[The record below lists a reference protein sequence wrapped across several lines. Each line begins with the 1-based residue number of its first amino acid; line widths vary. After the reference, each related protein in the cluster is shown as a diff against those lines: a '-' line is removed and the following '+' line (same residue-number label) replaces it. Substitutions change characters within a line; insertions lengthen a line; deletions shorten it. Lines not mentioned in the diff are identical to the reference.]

1 MGASSYIEDSR
12 QSRRVSKGLI
22 AAVVALPLLLLNAI
36 AFYLGLY
43 SSNSCDTGASCG
55 SSFNPMIL
63 LGTVVI
69 TFAYLAIAYAG
80 STRASLAFTGASK
93 ADDTYSEARSLLE
106 NVSIAAGV
114 PTPSLY
120 IVQDS
125 APNAFAV
132 GTNPK
137 NAAVAV
143 TTGLLSLMNR
153 RELEGVL
160 AHELAHIKNK
170 DTKVSTIAV
179 LAIALVTTIA
189 DISLRAAFHTR
200 SRGKDSNQLQLIMM
214 GIALA
219 TYLLAVPSALLLR
232 AALSRQREELAD
244 ETAVEIT
251 RNPAGLRSAL
261 EKLEADTTVVSR
273 SVAAVSHL
281 WIESPLERGG
291 KSGILGRL
299 MNTHPP
305 LSSRIEK
312 LEIYEGRTG
321 RSTDKMSNWEPPA
334 A

>member
-12 QSRRVSKGLI
+12 QSKRVSKGLI
-22 AAVVALPLLLLNAI
+22 AAVVALPLLLLNTI
-36 AFYLGLY
+36 AFFLGLY
-43 SSNSCDTGASCG
+43 ESNSCDADVSCG
-55 SSFNPMIL
+55 PSFNPAVL
-63 LGTVVI
+63 LGTVVV
-69 TFAYLAIAYAG
+69 TFAYLGIAYAG

-114 PTPSLY
+114 PTPALY
-120 IVQDS
+120 VVQDS

-143 TTGLLSLMNR
+143 TTGLLELMNR

-200 SRGKDSNQLQLIMM
+200 GRSKDSNQLQLVMI
-214 GIALA
+214 GIALG

-261 EKLEADTTVVSR
+261 EKLNADTTVVSR

-321 RSTDKMSNWEPPA
+321 ASLGKMSNWEPPVA
-334 A
+334 

>member
-12 QSRRVSKGLI
+12 QSKRVSKGLVV
-22 AAVVALPLLLLNAI
+22 AVVALPLLLLNVI
-36 AFYLGLY
+36 AYFLGLH
-43 SSNSCDTGASCG
+43 SNTACDVGAKCG
-55 SSFNPMIL
+55 PLFNPLVL
-63 LGTVVI
+63 LGTFVV
-69 TFAYLAIAYAG
+69 TLAYLAIAYAG
-80 STRASLAFTGASK
+80 STRASLAFTGATK
-93 ADDTYSEARSLLE
+93 ADGTYSEARSLLE
-106 NVSIAAGV
+106 NVSIAAGI
-114 PTPSLY
+114 PTPTLY
-120 IVQDS
+120 IVQDP

-137 NAAVAV
+137 NASVAV
-143 TTGLLSLMNR
+143 TTGLLWLMDR

-179 LAIALVTTIA
+179 LAVALVTTIA

-200 SRGKDSNQLQLIMM
+200 GRGKDSNQLQMVMI

-261 EKLEADTTVVSR
+261 EKLNADTTVVSR

-305 LSSRIEK
+305 LSDRIEK
-312 LEIYEGRTG
+312 LEIYEGRT
-321 RSTDKMSNWEPPA
+321 STPPTQ
-334 A
+334 